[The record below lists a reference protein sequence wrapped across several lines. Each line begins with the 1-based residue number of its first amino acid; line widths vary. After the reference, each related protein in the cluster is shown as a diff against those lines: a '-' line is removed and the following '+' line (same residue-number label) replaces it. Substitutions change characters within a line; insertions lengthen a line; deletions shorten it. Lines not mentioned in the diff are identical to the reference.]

1 MMLLRKILKCIFTFL
16 TVLSI
21 LLIFCR
27 NGFLQS
33 CDTVCCML
41 APAFFYPAF
50 YGNKWDY
57 LRVTVFL
64 LIAAIVA
71 AGLIFISDQINHI
84 SGMEGMKMGFL
95 KIEIFLFSTILVL
108 TTTAFCCRMKKIL
121 KTVIPGIVFVIYAMS
136 GFFFTSSAQANFP
149 DFYFLLFGIVPL
161 LLLLPLN
168 IIMSIRILIFPE
180 AKKPL

>member
-1 MMLLRKILKCIFTFL
+1 MFVQKILKCIFIFL
-16 TVLSI
+16 AITGL
-21 LLIFCR
+21 LLILCR
-27 NGFLQS
+27 DGRLQS
-33 CDTVCCML
+33 CGIGIYML
-41 APAFFYPAF
+41 APSAFYPAF
-50 YGNKWDY
+50 YGNKRDY
-57 LRVTVFL
+57 LRIAGFSLT
-64 LIAAIVA
+64 AAIVA

-95 KIEIFLFSTILVL
+95 QIEIFLFSTILVL

-121 KTVIPGIVFVIYAMS
+121 KTAIPGIVFVIYAMS

-168 IIMSIRILIFPE
+168 IIMTIRILYCCCTQ
-180 AKKPL
+180 KPPT

>member
-1 MMLLRKILKCIFTFL
+1 MMLLRKILKCIFIFL
-16 TVLSI
+16 TVISI
-21 LLIFCR
+21 VLIFCC
-27 NGFLQS
+27 NGLLQS
-33 CDTVCCML
+33 CGIGCCIL
-41 APAFFYPAF
+41 APALFYPAF
-50 YGNKWDY
+50 YGSKCDY
-57 LRVTVFL
+57 LRITVFL

-71 AGLIFISDQINHI
+71 AGLIFISDRINHI

-95 KIEIFLFSTILVL
+95 KIEIFLFSTILIL

-121 KTVIPGIVFVIYAMS
+121 KTAIPGIVFVIYAMS
-136 GFFFTSSAQANFP
+136 GIFFTSSAQANFP

-168 IIMSIRILIFPE
+168 IIMSIRILMFTE

>member
-16 TVLSI
+16 TVFSI

-33 CDTVCCML
+33 CGIGCCML

-95 KIEIFLFSTILVL
+95 QIEIFLFSTILVL

-121 KTVIPGIVFVIYAMS
+121 KTAIPGIVFVIYAMS

>member
-1 MMLLRKILKCIFTFL
+1 MMLLRKILKCIFVFL
-16 TVLSI
+16 ALTGL
-21 LLIFCR
+21 LLILRR
-27 NGFLQS
+27 NGVLQS
-33 CDTVCCML
+33 CGIGIYVL
-41 APAFFYPAF
+41 APSVFYPEF

-121 KTVIPGIVFVIYAMS
+121 KTAIPGIVFVIYAMS